1 MMKKKK
7 RKKKP
12 KKHKGIFIDNEWA
25 DFFIFGAVFVAM
37 IKFGYPYLRSVFGI
51 E

>member
-1 MMKKKK
+1 MKKKK
-7 RKKKP
+7 KQKKKV
-12 KKHKGIFIDNEWA
+12 KKEDYLTGYEWG
-25 DFFIFGAVFVAM
+25 DFLLYGVFFAAM